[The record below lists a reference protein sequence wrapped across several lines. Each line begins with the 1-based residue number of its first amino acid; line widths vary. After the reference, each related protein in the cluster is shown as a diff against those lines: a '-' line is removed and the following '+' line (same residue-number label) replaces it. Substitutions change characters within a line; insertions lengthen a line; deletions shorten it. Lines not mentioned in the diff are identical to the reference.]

1 MSNAYQI
8 SPLGICRIE
17 CGPAADSK
25 DVGSLLEFS
34 AWMATWSA
42 WQRAGGRT
50 TLDVLR
56 SHGKATLG
64 APGQPP
70 QTLEAATLLAD
81 LPDMAAAEATKRGW
95 LNPVLA

>member
-1 MSNAYQI
+1 MSTTYQI
-8 SPLGICRIE
+8 TPLGICRIE

-64 APGQPP
+64 ALVGHPP
-70 QTLEAATLLAD
+70 QTLETATLLID
-81 LPDMAAAEATKRGW
+81 LPEMAADEAAKRGW
-95 LNPVLA
+95 LIPL

>member
-1 MSNAYQI
+1 MSTLYQI
-8 SPLGICRIE
+8 TPLGICRIE

-42 WQRAGGRT
+42 WQRGGGTT

-64 APGQPP
+64 ALLGHPP
-70 QTLEAATLLAD
+70 QTFEAATLLAD
-81 LPDMAAAEATKRGW
+81 LPDMAAAQAISRGW
-95 LNPVLA
+95 LILL